1 MTRGFWWL
9 LFRMNM
15 NSNFDPSNAIQDFLV
30 FGEFG
35 DVNPSITDSST
46 FTFMSPDRMEELF
59 DHEIEGC
66 FLYSRHWNPT
76 NKFLSDALARM
87 EDSEAAQAKA
97 SGMAAISS
105 AIIQLCGS
113 GDEIISS
120 RTVYGGT
127 YALFKNFLPR
137 FGIKV
142 HFVDVQDLDAVSSL
156 MNERTKVVYCESISN
171 PLLDVSDIPALSAL
185 CKPRGIQLVV
195 DNTFSPMMLSPIRL
209 GADVVV
215 HSLTKY
221 INGTSDCV
229 AGAVCASSDF
239 IHQLTDINSGASML
253 FGAVLDSTRAASIL
267 KNLHSLHLRMRQ
279 HSVNA
284 QFIAENLQALGLRV
298 FYPGLADHPQHQLLT
313 DMMNDGYGYGGM
325 LAVDVGDT
333 AKANRLMTRMQEEKV
348 GYLAVSLGY
357 FKTLFSAP
365 GHSTSS
371 EIPEDERK
379 AMGLSDG
386 LVRFSVGLD
395 NDIDQS
401 FQRIKLCLAEIGA
414 I

>member
-1 MTRGFWWL
+1 
-9 LFRMNM
+9 M

>member
-1 MTRGFWWL
+1 MDTV
-9 LFRMNM
+9 MNT
-15 NSNFDPSNAIQDFLV
+15 NFDPSNAIQDFLV

-87 EDSEAAQAKA
+87 EDCEAAQAKA

-120 RTVYGGT
+120 RTIYGGT

-142 HFVDVQDLDAVSSL
+142 HFVDVQNIDAVNAL
-156 MNERTKVVYCESISN
+156 INDRTKVVYCESISN
-171 PLLDVSDIPALSAL
+171 PLLDVSDIPALSAI
-185 CKPRGIQLVV
+185 CKPRGVKLVV

-279 HSVNA
+279 HSQNA
-284 QFIAENLQALGLRV
+284 QYVAENLQKLGLRV
-298 FYPGLADHPQHQLLT
+298 FYPGLPEHPQHRLLT
-313 DMMNDGYGYGGM
+313 DMMNAGYGYGGM

-348 GYLAVSLGY
+348 GYLAVSLGF

-371 EIPEDERK
+371 EIPEEERK

-395 NDIDQS
+395 NDIEQS
-401 FQRIKLCLAEIGA
+401 FERIKRCLAECGVI
-414 I
+414 

>member
-1 MTRGFWWL
+1 MDENR
-9 LFRMNM
+9 
-15 NSNFDPSNAIQDFLV
+15 FDPSNAIQDFLV

-46 FTFMSPDRMEELF
+46 FTFMSPDRMAELF

-87 EDSEAAQAKA
+87 EGSGAAQAKA

-105 AIIQLCGS
+105 AIIQICSS
-113 GDEIISS
+113 GDEIICS
-120 RTVYGGT
+120 RTIYGGT

-142 HFVDVQDLDAVSSL
+142 HFVDLKDIDHIKSL
-156 MNERTKVVYCESISN
+156 INENSRAIYCESISN
-171 PLLDVSDIPALSAL
+171 PLLEVSDIP
-185 CKPRGIQLVV
+185 QLAAICRDNGLNLIV
-195 DNTFSPMMLSPIRL
+195 DNTFSPMILSPIRL

-229 AGAVCASSDF
+229 AGCVCASDEF
-239 IHQLTDINSGASML
+239 IQQLTDINLGASML
-253 FGAVLDSTRAASIL
+253 FGAVLDSSRAASIL

-279 HSVNA
+279 HSKNA
-284 QFIAENLQALGLRV
+284 QFLAENLQELGLKV
-298 FYPGLADHPQHQLLT
+298 HYPGLPEHPHHELLKQL
-313 DMMNDGYGYGGM
+313 MNHGFGFGGM
-325 LAVDVGDT
+325 LALDVGDMET
-333 AKANRLMTRMQEEKV
+333 ANKLMTRMQEEKV

-357 FKTLFSAP
+357 FKTLFSSP

-371 EIPEDERK
+371 EIPLDDRQAIGISE
-379 AMGLSDG
+379 G

-395 NDIDQS
+395 NDIELS
-401 FQRIKLCLAEIGA
+401 FERIRKCLAGLNLV
-414 I
+414 

>member
-1 MTRGFWWL
+1 
-9 LFRMNM
+9 MNTK
-15 NSNFDPSNAIQDFLV
+15 FDPSNAIQDFLV

-87 EDSEAAQAKA
+87 EDCEAAQAKA

-120 RTVYGGT
+120 RTIYGGT

-142 HFVDVQDLDAVSSL
+142 HFVDVQNIDAVNAL
-156 MNERTKVVYCESISN
+156 INERTKVVYCESISN
-171 PLLDVSDIPALSAL
+171 PLLDVSDIPALAAI
-185 CKPRGIQLVV
+185 CKPRGVKLVV

-229 AGAVCASSDF
+229 AGAVCASSEF

-279 HSVNA
+279 HSQNA
-284 QFIAENLQALGLRV
+284 QYVAENLQKLGLRV
-298 FYPGLADHPQHQLLT
+298 FYPGLPEHPQHRLLT
-313 DMMNDGYGYGGM
+313 DMMNAGYGYGGM

-371 EIPEDERK
+371 EIPEEERK

-395 NDIDQS
+395 NDIEQS
-401 FQRIKLCLAEIGA
+401 FERIKLCLAECRVI
-414 I
+414 

>member
-1 MTRGFWWL
+1 MTK
-9 LFRMNM
+9 
-15 NSNFDPSNAIQDFLV
+15 FDPSNAIQDFLV

-46 FTFMSPDRMEELF
+46 YTFMSPDRMEELF
-59 DHEIEGC
+59 EHEIEGC

-87 EDSEAAQAKA
+87 EDSEAAQSKA

-105 AIIQLCGS
+105 TIIQICNS
-113 GDEIISS
+113 GDEIICS

-137 FGIKV
+137 LGIKV
-142 HFVDVQDLDAVSSL
+142 HFVNMQDFDQVKSHI
-156 MNERTKVVYCESISN
+156 NDKTRVIYCESISN
-171 PLLDVSDIPALSAL
+171 PLLDVSDIPRLAAISKEHGL
-185 CKPRGIQLVV
+185 KLVV

-209 GADVVV
+209 GADIVV

-229 AGAVCASSDF
+229 AGCVCASGEF

-279 HSVNA
+279 HSKNA
-284 QFIAENLQALGLRV
+284 QFLAENLQKLGLRV
-298 FYPGLADHPQHQLLT
+298 FYPGLPGHPQHDLLRQL
-313 DMMNDGYGYGGM
+313 MNEGYGFGGM
-325 LAVDVGDT
+325 LALDVGDAPT
-333 AKANRLMTRMQEEKV
+333 ANKLMTRMQEEKV

-357 FKTLFSAP
+357 FKTLFSSP

-371 EIPEDERK
+371 EIPLEERQE
-379 AMGLSDG
+379 MGLGEG

-395 NDIDQS
+395 NDIELS
-401 FQRIKLCLAEIGA
+401 FERIKRCLADSGVI
-414 I
+414 

>member
-1 MTRGFWWL
+1 MSR
-9 LFRMNM
+9 
-15 NSNFDPSNAIQDFLV
+15 FDPSNAIQDFLV

-87 EDSEAAQAKA
+87 EDSEAAQSKA

-105 AIIQLCGS
+105 TIIQICDS
-113 GDEIISS
+113 GDEIICS

-137 FGIKV
+137 LGIKV
-142 HFVDVQDLDAVSSL
+142 HFVNMQDLDQVRSFI
-156 MNERTKVVYCESISN
+156 NDKTRVIYCESISN
-171 PLLDVSDIPALSAL
+171 PLLDVSDIPKLAAISKEHGL
-185 CKPRGIQLVV
+185 KLVV
-195 DNTFSPMMLSPIRL
+195 DNTFSPMILSPIRL

-229 AGAVCASSDF
+229 AGCVCASDEF

-279 HSVNA
+279 HSRNA
-284 QFIAENLQALGLRV
+284 QFLAENLQKLGLKV
-298 FYPGLADHPQHQLLT
+298 HYPGLQDHPQHELLKSL
-313 DMMNDGYGYGGM
+313 MNEGYGYGGM
-325 LAVDVGDT
+325 LALDVGDAPT
-333 AKANRLMTRMQEEKV
+333 ANKLMTRMQEEKV

-357 FKTLFSAP
+357 FKTLFSSP

-371 EIPEDERK
+371 EIPLEEREE
-379 AMGLSDG
+379 MGISEG

-395 NDIDQS
+395 NDIGLS
-401 FQRIKLCLAEIGA
+401 FERIKRCLSDAGVI
-414 I
+414 

>member
-1 MTRGFWWL
+1 MDIV
-9 LFRMNM
+9 MNTK
-15 NSNFDPSNAIQDFLV
+15 FDPSNAIQDFLV

-87 EDSEAAQAKA
+87 EDCEAAQAKA

-120 RTVYGGT
+120 RTIYGGT

-137 FGIKV
+137 FGINV
-142 HFVDVQDLDAVSSL
+142 HFVDVQNIDAVNAL
-156 MNERTKVVYCESISN
+156 INDRTKVVYCESISN
-171 PLLDVSDIPALSAL
+171 PLLDVSDIPALSAI
-185 CKPRGIQLVV
+185 CKPRGVKLVV

-229 AGAVCASSDF
+229 AGAVCASSEF

-279 HSVNA
+279 HSQNA
-284 QFIAENLQALGLRV
+284 QYVAENLQKLGLRV
-298 FYPGLADHPQHQLLT
+298 FYPGLPEHPQHRLLT
-313 DMMNDGYGYGGM
+313 DMMNAGYGYGGM

-371 EIPEDERK
+371 EIPEEERK

-395 NDIDQS
+395 NDIEQS
-401 FQRIKLCLAEIGA
+401 FERIKLCLAECRVI
-414 I
+414 

>member
-1 MTRGFWWL
+1 M
-9 LFRMNM
+9 
-15 NSNFDPSNAIQDFLV
+15 SKYFDPSNAIQDFLV

-105 AIIQLCGS
+105 AIIQLCGN

-142 HFVDVQDLDAVSSL
+142 HFVDVLDLDAIAAL
-156 MNERTKVVYCESISN
+156 INENTKVIYCESISN
-171 PLLDVSDIPALSAL
+171 PLLDVSDIPSLSKL
-185 CKPRGIQLVV
+185 CKSHGIKLVV

-229 AGAVCASSDF
+229 AGCVCASNDF

-267 KNLHSLHLRMRQ
+267 KNLHSLHLRIRQ
-279 HSVNA
+279 HSRNA
-284 QFIAENLQALGLRV
+284 QFIAENLQELGLKV
-298 FYPGLADHPQHQLLT
+298 FYPGLPDHPHHQLLT
-313 DMMNDGYGYGGM
+313 EMMNDGFGYGGM
-325 LAVDVGDT
+325 LAIDVGDAAT
-333 AKANRLMTRMQEEKV
+333 ANRLMTRMQEEKV

-357 FKTLFSAP
+357 FKTLFSSP

-371 EIPEDERK
+371 EIPIEERQ
-379 AMGLSDG
+379 AMGLSEG
-386 LVRFSVGLD
+386 LVRFSIGLD
-395 NDIDQS
+395 NDIQLS
-401 FQRIKLCLAEIGA
+401 FERIKSCLKELGIV
-414 I
+414 

>member
-1 MTRGFWWL
+1 MSR
-9 LFRMNM
+9 
-15 NSNFDPSNAIQDFLV
+15 FDPSNAIQDFLV

-87 EDSEAAQAKA
+87 EDSEAAQSKA

-105 AIIQLCGS
+105 TIIQICDS
-113 GDEIISS
+113 GDEIICS

-137 FGIKV
+137 LGIKV
-142 HFVDVQDLDAVSSL
+142 HFVNMQDLDQVRSFI
-156 MNERTKVVYCESISN
+156 NDKTRVIYCESISN
-171 PLLDVSDIPALSAL
+171 PLLDVSDIPKLAAISKEHGL
-185 CKPRGIQLVV
+185 KLVV
-195 DNTFSPMMLSPIRL
+195 DNTFSPMILSPIRL

-229 AGAVCASSDF
+229 AGCVCASDEF

-279 HSVNA
+279 HSQNA
-284 QFIAENLQALGLRV
+284 QFLAENLQKLGLKV
-298 FYPGLADHPQHQLLT
+298 HYPGLEDHPQHELLKGL
-313 DMMNDGYGYGGM
+313 MNEGYGYGGM
-325 LAVDVGDT
+325 LALDVGDAPT
-333 AKANRLMTRMQEEKV
+333 ANKLMTRMQEEKV

-357 FKTLFSAP
+357 FKTLFSSP

-371 EIPEDERK
+371 EIPLEEREE
-379 AMGLSDG
+379 MGISEG

-395 NDIDQS
+395 NDIELS
-401 FQRIKLCLAEIGA
+401 FERIKRCLSDAGVI
-414 I
+414 